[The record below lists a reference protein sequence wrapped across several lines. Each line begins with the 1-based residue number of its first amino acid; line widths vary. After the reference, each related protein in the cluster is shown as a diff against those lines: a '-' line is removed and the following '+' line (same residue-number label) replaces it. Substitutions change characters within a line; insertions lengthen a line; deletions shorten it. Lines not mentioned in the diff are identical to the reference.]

1 MDGHDGFLYSQVAER
16 LEEMIEN
23 GVLRTGDKLPSVRT
37 LSEEQGISMSTAFKA
52 YGELEMKGLVEARP
66 KSGYYVRFTPQE
78 LPRVPA
84 ADRQFL
90 PPKDIRVDEMIREVY
105 RNLSAEGIV
114 RLSVAAPAP
123 EHLPEAKL
131 NKSMMEALREEAH
144 SCIRYGDIQGN
155 ARLRQ
160 QLARLAFNWG
170 GSAAPEDIVT
180 TQGCMEALSFCLQAL
195 TRPGDTVAIEAP
207 GYFGVSMVLN
217 SLGLKVLEVP
227 VHPETGIDLDYLE
240 NALGR
245 TAVAACLFVPNFNN
259 PTGACLPDEH
269 KERLVRMLAR
279 RNIPLIEDDIYGELY
294 FGKSRPLA
302 CKHFDEKGL
311 VLYCSSFSKML
322 APGYRVGWCLPGRF
336 REQVLM
342 QKLAHTV
349 TSAAPTHAA
358 VARFLEAG
366 RFGLHMRKLRKAL
379 HTQCL
384 RYTQAICHHFP
395 DSIRIT
401 RPQGGFTLWLELP
414 PAVNAYALYRRAIR
428 HNISIAPG
436 QMFSSDG
443 RFSNYIR
450 LSYGAPF
457 SEGIERSLETLGRLV
472 RGEGEHGGN
481 G

>member
-1 MDGHDGFLYSQVAER
+1 MDNSDGFLYSQVAGR
-16 LEEMIEN
+16 LEEMIGN
-23 GVLRTGDKLPSVRT
+23 GVLRTGDKLPSVRA

-52 YGELEMKGLVEARP
+52 YSELEMKGLVEARP

-78 LPRVPA
+78 LPPA
-84 ADRQFL
+84 PFAERQPL
-90 PPKDIRVDEMIREVY
+90 PPKDISVDEMIREVY
-105 RNLSAEGIV
+105 RNLTSEGIV
-114 RLSVAAPAP
+114 RLSVAAPAL

-131 NKSMMEALREEAH
+131 NKSMMEALREDAN
-144 SCIRYGDIQGN
+144 SCIQYDDIQGN
-155 ARLRQ
+155 PRLRQ
-160 QLARLAFNWG
+160 QLARLSFNWG
-170 GSAAPEDIVT
+170 GSTGPEEIIT

-207 GYFGVSMVLN
+207 GYFGVSMVLH
-217 SLGLKVLEVP
+217 SHGLKALEAP

-240 NALGR
+240 DALKR
-245 TAVAACLFVPNFNN
+245 VPVAACLFVPNFNN
-259 PTGACLPDEH
+259 PTGACMPDER

-279 RNIPLIEDDIYGELY
+279 RDIPLIEDDIYGDLY

-322 APGYRVGWCLPGRF
+322 APGYRVGWCIPGRF
-336 REQVLM
+336 HEQVLR

-349 TSAAPTHAA
+349 TSATPTHAA
-358 VARFLEAG
+358 MARFLDAG
-366 RFGLHMRKLRKAL
+366 RFGLHMRRLRKAL

-384 RYTQAICHHFP
+384 RYTQAISDHFP
-395 DSIRIT
+395 EGVRVT
-401 RPQGGFTLWLELP
+401 RPQGGYTLWLELP
-414 PAVNAYALYRRAIR
+414 PEINAYTLYRQAIR

-436 QMFSSDG
+436 QIFSADG

-457 SEGIERSLETLGRLV
+457 SEEIERSLRVLGGLIKV
-472 RGEGEHGGN
+472 
-481 G
+481 

>member
-1 MDGHDGFLYSQVAER
+1 
-16 LEEMIEN
+16 MIEN

-105 RNLSAEGIV
+105 RNLTAEGII
-114 RLSVAAPAP
+114 RLSVAAPAL

-131 NKSMMEALREEAH
+131 NKSMVEALREDGN
-144 SCIRYGDIQGN
+144 SCISYDDIQGN
-155 ARLRQ
+155 SRLRQ

-170 GSAAPEDIVT
+170 GSPAPDEVIT
-180 TQGCMEALSFCLQAL
+180 TQGCMEALSLCLHAL

-207 GYFGVSMVLN
+207 GYFGVSMVLH
-217 SLGLKVLEVP
+217 SHGLKALEVP

-240 NALGR
+240 DALKR
-245 TAVAACLFVPNFNN
+245 VSVAVCLFVSNFNN
-259 PTGACLPDEH
+259 PTGACIPDEG

-279 RNIPLIEDDIYGELY
+279 RDIPLIEDDIYGELY
-294 FGKSRPLA
+294 FGKNRPLA

-322 APGYRVGWCLPGRF
+322 APGYRVGWCIPGRF
-336 REQVLM
+336 HEQVLKE
-342 QKLAHTV
+342 KLAHTV
-349 TSAAPTHAA
+349 TSATPTHAA
-358 VARFLEAG
+358 IARFLDAG
-366 RFGLHMRKLRKAL
+366 RFGLHMRRLRKAL

-384 RYTQAICHHFP
+384 RYSQAISGFFP
-395 DSIRIT
+395 ENVRIT
-401 RPQGGFTLWLELP
+401 RPQGGYTLWLELP
-414 PAVNAYALYRRAIR
+414 QEVNAYVLYRQAIR

-450 LSYGAPF
+450 LSYGAPY
-457 SEGIERSLETLGRLV
+457 SEEIENSLLVLGQLV
-472 RGEGEHGGN
+472 KEVFD
-481 G
+481 